1 MRFFNIFYLSLSL
14 CFVADKWY
22 GRGKRRK
29 NKYLLT
35 QVNVK
40 VNNWLLSER
49 NLFNSDKRK
58 KAETKERK
66 VSSVAARKMLKWPR
80 LGTN

>member
-1 MRFFNIFYLSLSL
+1 M
-14 CFVADKWY
+14 
-22 GRGKRRK
+22 
-29 NKYLLT
+29 T

-49 NLFNSDKRK
+49 NLFNSDKRE

-66 VSSVAARKMLKWPR
+66 VSSVTARKMLKCLL